1 MNTSNPWQDVH
12 ANIGDLLWSLDE
24 DSIESLEIRCGR
36 GFQKSKPLLRTL
48 PKPPSGSR
56 HYYKKLQRSLVETSE
71 FQHIIQQSFELV
83 LTAFSNNDYLL
94 AIRNITLEQQ
104 VSDLRKLGVTI
115 SLNSIKA
122 IKQGKHKS
130 VNLVLP
136 TALAVYHGEPLIRF
150 LTQDYPAQKLAP
162 YRPAAPRDTRLT
174 FDRLPSE
181 LRRTYGLAETP
192 IK

>member
-1 MNTSNPWQDVH
+1 MNTSNPWHNIH
-12 ANIGDLLWSLDE
+12 ADISDLLWLLDE
-24 DSIESLEIRCGR
+24 DGIESLEIQQGR

-48 PKPPSGSR
+48 PKPPCSSR
-56 HYYKKLQRSLVETSE
+56 FYFKKRQGTAVQTSE
-71 FQHIIQQSFELV
+71 FQQV
-83 LTAFSNNDYLL
+83 LREADNLLQRAFTNNDYLL
-94 AIRNITLEQQ
+94 ALRNITLEQQ
-104 VSDLRKLGVTI
+104 INELNAVGIVTKLNT
-115 SLNSIKA
+115 IKA
-122 IKQGKHKS
+122 YKEGKHKS

-136 TALAVYHGEPLIRF
+136 TALAVYHGEPLLRF
-150 LTQDYPAQKLAP
+150 LTQDYAAQKLAP

>member
-1 MNTSNPWQDVH
+1 M
-12 ANIGDLLWSLDE
+12 GE
-24 DSIESLEIRCGR
+24 DDIESLEIQQGR
-36 GFQKSKPLLRTL
+36 GFAKSKPLLRTL

-56 HYYKKLQRSLVETSE
+56 FYYRKLQRKTAQTSE
-71 FQHIIQQSFELV
+71 FQQVIREANEL
-83 LTAFSNNDYLL
+83 LQRAFSNNDYLL
-94 AIRNITLEQQ
+94 AIRDITLEQQ
-104 VSDLRKLGVTI
+104 VKELNAMGVTYT
-115 SLNSIKA
+115 LKTIKSY
-122 IKQGKHKS
+122 KEGTHKS
-130 VNLVLP
+130 MNLVLP

>member
-24 DSIESLEIRCGR
+24 DSIESLEIQQGR
-36 GFQKSKPLLRTL
+36 GFAESKPLLRTL
-48 PKPPSGSR
+48 PKPPNSSR
-56 HYYKKLQRSLVETSE
+56 YYFKKLQRQRSQTSE
-71 FQHIIQQSFELV
+71 FQQV
-83 LTAFSNNDYLL
+83 LIECDRLLMNAFNNNDYLL
-94 AIRNITLEQQ
+94 ALRGINITEQIA
-104 VSDLRKLGVTI
+104 DLAKQGIRITLPSV
-115 SLNSIKA
+115 KA
-122 IKQGKHKS
+122 YKEGKHKS

-150 LTQDYPAQKLAP
+150 LTQDYAAQKLAP
-162 YRPAAPRDTRLT
+162 YRPTAPRDTRLT

-181 LRRTYGLAETP
+181 LRRTYALAETP